1 MKYLTL
7 FSFCLLLTGCS
18 SKVDTATFQVKT
30 TPFTNEGTPFYAL
43 IKSTDY
49 STFLTEDYQKIAQ
62 QTISGEEDS
71 SNLEIVHF
79 IPGEMK
85 TIKVPQTEKEP
96 VAIYFLLTHPSGEW
110 KYLIDE
116 KETSKIKILLG
127 ENGIKSVR
135 SF

>member
-1 MKYLTL
+1 MRYLL
-7 FSFCLLLTGCS
+7 MLSLLLAGCS

-30 TPFTNEGTPFYAL
+30 TPSTNEGTPFYAL

-49 STFLTEDYQKIAQ
+49 STFLTEDYQKIAA
-62 QTISGEEDS
+62 QTISGEEDTS
-71 SNLEIVHF
+71 HLEKVYF
-79 IPGEMK
+79 IPGETK
-85 TIKVPQTEKEP
+85 TIKVPQPEKEP
-96 VAIYFLLTHPSGEW
+96 VAIHFLLTHPNGEW

-116 KETSKIKILLG
+116 KETNKIKILIG